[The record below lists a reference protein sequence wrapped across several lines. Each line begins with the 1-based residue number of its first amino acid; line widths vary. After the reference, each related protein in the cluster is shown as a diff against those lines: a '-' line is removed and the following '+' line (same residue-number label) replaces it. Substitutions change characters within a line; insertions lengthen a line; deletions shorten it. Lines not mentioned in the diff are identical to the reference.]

1 MFTPG
6 PLQSLRSYHRVYAPF
21 CATVTSLL
29 LSSLADNDT
38 QEEIIYNDVCVSALV
53 RVSMAGPCTS
63 EVELKR
69 SDRCLLLK
77 QSLTTPLKESK

>member
-38 QEEIIYNDVCVSALV
+38 QAEIIYNNVCVCVST
-53 RVSMAGPCTS
+53 AGPCTS
-63 EVELKR
+63 EVEFKR

-77 QSLTTPLKESK
+77 QSLTTRIKESK